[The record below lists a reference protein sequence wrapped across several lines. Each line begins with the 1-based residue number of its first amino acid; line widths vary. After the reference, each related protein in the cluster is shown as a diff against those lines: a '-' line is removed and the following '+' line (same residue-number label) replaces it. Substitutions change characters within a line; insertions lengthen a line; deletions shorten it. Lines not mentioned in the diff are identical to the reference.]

1 MSQPITAGFH
11 HVALVS
17 SNEERS
23 LAFYRDLLGLQL
35 IGEVEGRGDA
45 PFRRLLLGD
54 EARTPGFLLMLY
66 IWPSTNRGHWGPGGI
81 HHVAIGTR
89 DQETQL
95 MWKRRLND
103 AGVAVG
109 GPYDRGYFHSIYF
122 QDPDGQ
128 ILEIATAGPGYSFDE
143 PMESLGSTFI
153 RPQDQRLRGHRNE
166 VAIHRSNHPE
176 PVPVITDDMVIQGI
190 HHVTGITDEIT
201 EADRFYR
208 EALGLRL
215 VKNTVN
221 QDDESSPHLFW
232 ANYDGTRVLPHS
244 SMTLFGW
251 PAGARPSRPGTGQT
265 HHIAFRAT
273 SDDELLT
280 WQDRIAG
287 LGIVVSEVQDQ
298 GFFRSIRFAAPD
310 GLQVEIASDRVDS
323 GERGNDAEG

>member
-1 MSQPITAGFH
+1 
-11 HVALVS
+11 
-17 SNEERS
+17 
-23 LAFYRDLLGLQL
+23 
-35 IGEVEGRGDA
+35 
-45 PFRRLLLGD
+45 
-54 EARTPGFLLMLY
+54 
-66 IWPSTNRGHWGPGGI
+66 
-81 HHVAIGTR
+81 
-89 DQETQL
+89 

-128 ILEIATAGPGYSFDE
+128 ILEIATAGPGYQFDE
-143 PMESLGSTFI
+143 PIESLGSAFI

-166 VAIHRSNHPE
+166 VAIHRANFPD
-176 PVPVITDDMVIQGI
+176 PVPEITDAMVIQGI
-190 HHVTGITDEIT
+190 HHVTGITDGIE

-251 PAGARPSRPGTGQT
+251 PAGARPSRPGIGQT
-265 HHIAFRAT
+265 HHIAFRAE
-273 SDDELLT
+273 SDEELLV
-280 WQDRIAG
+280 WQDRIAS
-287 LGIVVSEVQDQ
+287 LGIVVSEVHDQ
-298 GFFRSIRFAAPD
+298 GFFRSLRFAAPD
-310 GLQVEIASDRVDS
+310 GLQVEIASDRLSLGRDS
-323 GERGNDAEG
+323 FA